1 MDAFHREVAEP
12 RGPEGAPIADAVPK
26 DPPGE
31 DGSALVVPGGPDHLA
46 VVVGLRE
53 AEAKGDCADAP
64 DPFPSRLRDHV
75 SRKPEAAYLSSFG
88 GACFRSTESSLGVD
102 TALVLAGGESKR
114 FGRPKALLDVGGTP
128 MVRRVVDAI
137 GPLAGELV
145 VSVATSEMVSALR
158 PILPEAAFSIDGRSE
173 RGPIEGFRR
182 GFDVAQGD
190 RVLVAP
196 CDAPLLQPGLYRL
209 FLRSLGR
216 HECVV
221 SKFDVF
227 DPLRAIY
234 RRRVATRILR
244 SDESIASPSALV
256 DRLRCCFVD
265 ADRIRAVDPD
275 LASYLDVNTQADL
288 DEVLAR
294 LERQSGGRAS

>member
-1 MDAFHREVAEP
+1 M
-12 RGPEGAPIADAVPK
+12 
-26 DPPGE
+26 
-31 DGSALVVPGGPDHLA
+31 
-46 VVVGLRE
+46 
-53 AEAKGDCADAP
+53 
-64 DPFPSRLRDHV
+64 
-75 SRKPEAAYLSSFG
+75 
-88 GACFRSTESSLGVD
+88 
-102 TALVLAGGESKR
+102 LAGGESRR
-114 FGRPKALLDVGGTP
+114 FGRPKALVDVGGKP

-145 VSVATSEMVSALR
+145 VSVATSEMVSALQ
-158 PILPEAAFSIDGRSE
+158 PILPEAAFSIDRRSD
-173 RGPIEGFRR
+173 RGPIEGFRG
-182 GFDVAQGD
+182 GFDVAIGD

-196 CDAPLLQPGLYRL
+196 CDAPLLRPELYRL

-234 RRRVATRILR
+234 RRPVVTRILR

-256 DRLRCCFVD
+256 DRLRPRFVD
-265 ADRIRAVDPD
+265 PDRIRAVDPD
-275 LASYLDVNTQADL
+275 LSSFLDVNTQGDL

-294 LERQSGGRAS
+294 LERQSREGKRRDWRIDASGSP